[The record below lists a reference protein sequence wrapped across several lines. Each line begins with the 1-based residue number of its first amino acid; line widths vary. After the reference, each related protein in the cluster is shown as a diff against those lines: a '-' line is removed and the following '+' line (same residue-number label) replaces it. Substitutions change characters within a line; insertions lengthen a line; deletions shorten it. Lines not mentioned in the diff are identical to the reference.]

1 MSNGKEYNRKS
12 KDTINLENSRVRLV
26 PVQTVYLIQEV
37 TERELDKL
45 TTLCSDFNW
54 YLDEFNSEE
63 LGSRVIAIEG
73 LENYKTILK
82 ILGRIKSE
90 IQ

>member
-1 MSNGKEYNRKS
+1 MNDGEESRNNKEIINIGNS
-12 KDTINLENSRVRLV
+12 KIKLIS
-26 PVQTVYLIQEV
+26 VQTVYLIQEV

-54 YLDEFNSEE
+54 YFDEVNSEE
-63 LGSRVIAIEG
+63 LGNRVIAIEG
-73 LENYKTILK
+73 LENYKAILK